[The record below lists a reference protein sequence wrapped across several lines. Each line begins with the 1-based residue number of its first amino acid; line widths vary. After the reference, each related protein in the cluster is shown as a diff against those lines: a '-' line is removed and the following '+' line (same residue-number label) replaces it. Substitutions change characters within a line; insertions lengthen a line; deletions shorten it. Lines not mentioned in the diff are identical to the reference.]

1 MKLDDVEA
9 EALQLDPSARAR
21 LATKLLASL
30 EVLTDEENLRLW
42 AEEAERRD
50 ADWEASGHAGHPATE
65 VFREARARLK

>member
-1 MKLDDVEA
+1 MKVDDLEA
-9 EALQLDPSARAR
+9 EAMKLEPAARAR

-30 EVLTDEENLRLW
+30 EVLSDEENLRLW

-50 ADWEASGHAGHPATE
+50 TSWDTGHSANE